1 MGLKGF
7 PILFA
12 KPSTVKIGKWQMVIR
27 GRKTKNE
34 SVVLVKPGLTA
45 ASDCDR
51 D

>member
-12 KPSTVKIGKWQMVIR
+12 KPSTVKIGKWQMVIH

-34 SVVLVKPGLTA
+34 SGAGVKPIGVMLSLGLA
-45 ASDCDR
+45 
-51 D
+51 